1 MEKINRHNYES
12 FFLDYLEG
20 NLTAE
25 KEKELIDFIET
36 NPDLKDE
43 LNGWED
49 IKVASADQDQINF
62 PGKSSLKKT
71 DSVFPMENPFEEQCI
86 AKIEGDLNKREE
98 TLFDQELKEDNS
110 KHKTY
115 KIYKK
120 TRLLPD
126 YSIVYPNKNDLKATS
141 KKDEKLFKLP
151 FHTILASAASIAL
164 IVGLF
169 FNTKTDQTKPYK
181 NYTELTSIKVI
192 NSTDKSSFSKNIT
205 NINPNNFNGTKDLY
219 IDYNNLLPIVTPED
233 LNKSYLSY
241 TSIKKLSPVS
251 ISKLN
256 SKPVFKDQKPGYEQ
270 TMASKVSPTQMGDNN
285 KSLLSVKSSMLD
297 AKSLIANNSNRN
309 FSILDLADLGFKGI
323 SNLTGKDIALER
335 TYNKNGELK
344 RLAFKTETFSI
355 STKVKK

>member
-1 MEKINRHNYES
+1 MEIINRHNYES

-25 KEKELIDFIET
+25 KEKELIDFIEA
-36 NPDLKDE
+36 NPDLKEE

-49 IKVASADQDQINF
+49 IKVASKDQIIF

-71 DSVFPMENPFEEQCI
+71 DSVFPMATPFEEQCI
-86 AKIEGDLNKREE
+86 AKLEGDLNKREG
-98 TLFDQELKEDNS
+98 TRFDQELKEDNS

-115 KIYKK
+115 KIYEK

-126 YSIVYPNKNDLKATS
+126 YSIVYPNKNDLKTIS
-141 KKDEKLFKLP
+141 GKDEKLFKLP
-151 FHTILASAASIAL
+151 FYTILASAASIAL

-181 NYTELTSIKVI
+181 NYTELTSIKVL
-192 NSTDKSSFSKNIT
+192 NTTDKSSFSKNLANIT
-205 NINPNNFNGTKDLY
+205 INNYNNTKDLY
-219 IDYNNLLPIVTPED
+219 IDYDNLLPIVKPEN
-233 LNKSYLSY
+233 LNNFYSSY

-256 SKPVFKDQKPGYEQ
+256 SKPVFKNQNPGYEQ
-270 TMASKVSPTQMGDNN
+270 TIANNISSKQIGNNN

-297 AKSLIANNSNRN
+297 TKSLIANKGHRN

-335 TYNKNGELK
+335 KYNKNGELK
-344 RLAFKTETFSI
+344 RLAFKTESFSI